1 MFGDCPI
8 KRIPSILLLALVHL
22 AVSGCDS
29 GQAAA
34 PAPTPA
40 SPQPSALTLTCAV
53 GTADC
58 STAMLGQ
65 TVTFTAQRGDT
76 VVRSATLDFGDGTP
90 GVDFGA
96 LTVAAS
102 ASHEYTRLGAF
113 TARLDVTTTS
123 GDTRSAT
130 QAIRVDTR
138 VTASME
144 AVDLGGLNVLATA
157 DVQGAPVARY
167 EWTFDL
173 SGAVVTTTSP
183 RANYTYSA
191 AGFKDLQLRAIL
203 SDGRTIRASTQVI
216 VE

>member
-1 MFGDCPI
+1 MFGDCPV
-8 KRIPSILLLALVHL
+8 KRISTVFLLALAL
-22 AVSGCDS
+22 AGCDS

-40 SPQPSALTLTCAV
+40 PSQPSALTLTCV
-53 GTADC
+53 IGTADC

-65 TVTFTAQRGDT
+65 TLTFTAVRGDT
-76 VVRSATLDFGDGTP
+76 AVRSATLDFGDGTAR
-90 GVDFGA
+90 VDLGA
-96 LTVAAS
+96 LTAAAS

-113 TARLDVTTTS
+113 TARLDVATPS

-130 QAIRVDTR
+130 QVIQVDTR

-144 AVDLGGLNVLATA
+144 ATDIGGLNVLATA
-157 DVQGAPVARY
+157 DVQGAPVMRY
-167 EWTFDL
+167 EWTFERN
-173 SGAVVTTTSP
+173 GPVVTTTSP

-191 AGFKDLQLRAIL
+191 AGFKDLQLRALL